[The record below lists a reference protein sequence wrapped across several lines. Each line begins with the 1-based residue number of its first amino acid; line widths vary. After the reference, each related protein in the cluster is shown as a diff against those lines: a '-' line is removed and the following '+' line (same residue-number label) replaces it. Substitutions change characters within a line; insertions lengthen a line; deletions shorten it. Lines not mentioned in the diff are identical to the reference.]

1 MRVHC
6 GLPSRGTPAL
16 SLLAPLQ
23 PSLQLSSTPHP
34 GPTLPSLVQTGTGFA
49 LQSKRASLA
58 SSWELPADRVTGVV
72 GGGRDG
78 RPGKEAGKK

>member
-1 MRVHC
+1 MKPQKQEVMREILEGAREIWDV
-6 GLPSRGTPAL
+6 GEEGFT
-16 SLLAPLQ
+16 
-23 PSLQLSSTPHP
+23 
-34 GPTLPSLVQTGTGFA
+34 GVQTGTGFA

-78 RPGKEAGKK
+78 RPGQEAGKK